1 MAKKKKTFFK
11 KTKVKISI
19 SQTIILTSIILSAC
33 ILMLAFSVLFSGQKK
48 TAGKID
54 SKHSVEKVSEPAKS
68 EKNAVQKKV
77 EKPKKNSSEKK
88 ATEKNKSGKNTK
100 SSPAKTPAGNAAPAQ
115 AAPARDNS
123 VHTSTSQKEPLHS
136 APAASVVK
144 PEVPAHDIPVAKP
157 EGKRTVAPSDAP
169 VVKDEPVKNEYSIP
183 QAKNNAQLIFV
194 FDDGGQNL
202 NQLKKYL
209 ALPFPVSIAVLPKIA
224 HSAESAR
231 LIKNSMHELMLHQPM
246 QALNLSVN
254 PGPGAITP
262 EMDVHSARSLIA
274 ENIAEL
280 GGVAGFNNHEGSLI
294 LENTVLVEAIIEEAE
309 NQGVFFLDSKTSAA
323 SKAPAVA
330 QEMGTR
336 IYTRD
341 IFLDNVKTR
350 ENVMSELLK
359 GLEIANKKGYCIMI
373 GHVWSADLIPA
384 ILTELYPVLKE
395 KGYTF
400 SVVSKSKGR

>member
-1 MAKKKKTFFK
+1 MAKKKKSFFK
-11 KTKVKISI
+11 KAKVKIPAK
-19 SQTIILTSIILSAC
+19 QLIILTSVIASLCVI
-33 ILMLAFSVLFSGQKK
+33 MLFFSVLFPGQKK
-48 TAGKID
+48 TEKPEGNLT
-54 SKHSVEKVSEPAKS
+54 SVGNSVSTDKQVENQIGNNHQPENLKVENNIAEKPENKRQTAENQKTEKV
-68 EKNAVQKKV
+68 V
-77 EKPKKNSSEKK
+77 ETVPERVGSEKK
-88 ATEKNKSGKNTK
+88 QSETPVNSKNKGK
-100 SSPAKTPAGNAAPAQ
+100 SSE
-115 AAPARDNS
+115 S
-123 VHTSTSQKEPLHS
+123 VPVYETSS
-136 APAASVVK
+136 
-144 PEVPAHDIPVAKP
+144 AKP
-157 EGKRTVAPSDAP
+157 EGNGKTEPSTVP
-169 VVKDEPVKNEYSIP
+169 VVKDEPVKHDYGIP
-183 QAKNNAQLIFV
+183 KAKNNAQLIFV

-202 NQLKKYL
+202 SQLKKYL

-280 GGVAGFNNHEGSLI
+280 GGVAGFNNHEGSMI

-384 ILTELYPVLKE
+384 ILMELYPVLKE